1 VNGVAA
7 AENQDPTGWGLSGA
21 VLRAAEKQ
29 TFARPR
35 EKIKWREPAIQLNSS
50 AWRPSKCAMSTTL
63 QLCVKLV
70 SRLFV
75 CILFVLLEQVS
86 TAMQC
91 NAASQQ
97 KHSDSFIL
105 FVK

>member
-1 VNGVAA
+1 VDGVAA

-21 VLRAAEKQ
+21 VLRAAEKE

-70 SRLFV
+70 SRLF
-75 CILFVLLEQVS
+75 CLHFICSFRAALDRN
-86 TAMQC
+86 AMQC
-91 NAASQQ
+91 CFTTKALRQFY
-97 KHSDSFIL
+97 FIC
-105 FVK
+105 